1 MFFRRQGDSEKGAMC
16 DSIVRFAR
24 PQKARSATGEWKYI
38 VNTGSHTQTLRLE
51 KCSAPL
57 DSCSYLTDNYRSRC
71 IQVYNYHRLLS
82 WDAIRGLHVDIFK
95 VPTCC
100 SCHIDGYKESFP
112 PLAEYSSQFDQ
123 FDLDDD
129 SSLQLA
135 SQNNVRYTTLKDLGD
150 LDSGDSEDNIA
161 FQYSNGFKRKNKPI
175 KVGPVPIGSSN
186 NKNIYER
193 PHKPSISIIDEFLS
207 PPISSYESNNQF
219 KPRLPINSR
228 RRPNLPNRKQTSD
241 QFSAE
246 SDTRSNEVT
255 VLPPLSVLVTQ
266 RPRST
271 NNTLNVR
278 LQNINSG
285 NSDNSRR
292 VNYNY
297 HPIIDFFEDDNNKS
311 PQSSSSSAQQSIE
324 RMGNVDRFNQAWR
337 PMTTGNGNSNYN
349 NRRRWGAV

>member
-1 MFFRRQGDSEKGAMC
+1 MFRRQGDSEKGAMC

-82 WDAIRGLHVDIFK
+82 WDGTRGLHVDIFK

-112 PLAEYSSQFDQ
+112 PLAEYSSPFDQ

-135 SQNNVRYTTLKDLGD
+135 AQNHVRYTTLKDLGD
-150 LDSGDSEDNIA
+150 LDTGDSEDNIA
-161 FQYSNGFKRKNKPI
+161 YQYSNGFKRKNKPL
-175 KVGPVPIGSSN
+175 KPVQIGSSN
-186 NKNIYER
+186 KNVYDR
-193 PHKPSISIIDEFLS
+193 PHKPSIPIIDEFLS
-207 PPISSYESNNQF
+207 PPISNYESNNQF

-228 RRPNLPNRKQTSD
+228 RRPNLPLRKQTSD

-266 RPRST
+266 RPRT
-271 NNTLNVR
+271 LPVNNTLNVK

-285 NSDNSRR
+285 DTSRR

-297 HPIIDFFEDDNNKS
+297 HPIIDFFEDDNSKN
-311 PQSSSSSAQQSIE
+311 PQSPSQRQPNID
-324 RMGNVDRFNQAWR
+324 RMGNADRFNQAWR
-337 PMTTGNGNSNYN
+337 PMTTANGNINYNN